1 MIDEEVGKKAL
12 DLEIK
17 ASKLTLDTL
26 LKAFKYIGSKKYKV
40 INGKQSL
47 KNLNKKG
54 RALEEIDISKEDLK
68 SIKKLL
74 KKDGVDFAIKKDEK
88 DDVFRLFFKAQDV
101 NQIQR
106 ALKNISE
113 KNFKNLKD
121 NELTNKLKR
130 AKTIAKDHNES
141 IESKSTKRSKVIEK
155 GSR

>member
-17 ASKLTLDTL
+17 VSKLTLDTL

-74 KKDGVDFAIKKDEK
+74 KKDSKNNVAIS
-88 DDVFRLFFKAQDV
+88 
-101 NQIQR
+101 N
-106 ALKNISE
+106 
-113 KNFKNLKD
+113 
-121 NELTNKLKR
+121 
-130 AKTIAKDHNES
+130 
-141 IESKSTKRSKVIEK
+141 
-155 GSR
+155 